1 MIPYDVS
8 FSPSDLEERMTLQQN
23 LERSEESP
31 GSFYGI
37 AFHGT
42 LVLTKAELKKG
53 FAVSYVWK

>member
-1 MIPYDVS
+1 MIAYDVCL
-8 FSPSDLEERMTLQQN
+8 SPSDLEERLTLQQN

-42 LVLTKAELKKG
+42 LVLRKAELKKG
-53 FAVSYVWK
+53 FAVS